1 MKHVVQVVTVEGP
14 IHELEIVVRIRSACG
29 LARAGNRI
37 RDAVQAAIKAAKRK
51 GEISG
56 GPFYLVPGQQVIV
69 RSRGEVDSN
78 TLRRPE
84 ILPPEEIKAAI
95 TQVVAD
101 NFGAEHD
108 QMAQA
113 VARSFGFGSTSA
125 QLREVVESTLAD
137 LLESG
142 QLRLDG
148 RLITQAQE
156 APVDPA
162 GP

>member
-1 MKHVVQVVTVEGP
+1 M
-14 IHELEIVVRIRSACG
+14 
-29 LARAGNRI
+29 
-37 RDAVQAAIKAAKRK
+37 
-51 GEISG
+51 
-56 GPFYLVPGQQVIV
+56 
-69 RSRGEVDSN
+69 
-78 TLRRPE
+78 
-84 ILPPEEIKAAI
+84 LPPEEIKAAI
-95 TQVVAD
+95 TQVVED

-137 LLESG
+137 LLEPG
-142 QLRLDG
+142 ELRLDG
-148 RLITQAQE
+148 RLIGQAQE